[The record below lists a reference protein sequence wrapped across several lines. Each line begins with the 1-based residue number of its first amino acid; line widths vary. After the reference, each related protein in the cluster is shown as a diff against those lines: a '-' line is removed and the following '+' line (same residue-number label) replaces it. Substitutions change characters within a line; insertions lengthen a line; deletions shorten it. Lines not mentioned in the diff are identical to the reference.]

1 MGCGVS
7 KFDHAAGGGGWRQL
21 SIVHK
26 KSDAAVVDN
35 ILLSKSLPE
44 GREGEGHAKGRGMH
58 KKVNSDEKGGMQRG
72 RLQSSNKDE
81 SLEDDGYIPQSL
93 SFRVYCI
100 SSLEDD
106 NNQGDGNA
114 EKMMDKQEGDGESN
128 KGSSTRVRRRA
139 KIGKGIK
146 TILRA

>member
-1 MGCGVS
+1 
-7 KFDHAAGGGGWRQL
+7 
-21 SIVHK
+21 
-26 KSDAAVVDN
+26 
-35 ILLSKSLPE
+35 
-44 GREGEGHAKGRGMH
+44 
-58 KKVNSDEKGGMQRG
+58 MQRG

-106 NNQGDGNA
+106 NNQ
-114 EKMMDKQEGDGESN
+114 EKMTDKQEGHGESN

>member
-1 MGCGVS
+1 
-7 KFDHAAGGGGWRQL
+7 
-21 SIVHK
+21 
-26 KSDAAVVDN
+26 
-35 ILLSKSLPE
+35 
-44 GREGEGHAKGRGMH
+44 
-58 KKVNSDEKGGMQRG
+58 MQRG
-72 RLQSSNKDE
+72 RLQSSNKGE

-114 EKMMDKQEGDGESN
+114 EKMTDKQEGDGESN
-128 KGSSTRVRRRA
+128 KGSSNPVRRRA